1 MLEQEFPYQNL
12 HQHKMSNKETLHFKI
27 ELAGTY
33 WDKRPAFS
41 ILINDTTVHQ
51 ATVSTLSN
59 ESFIV
64 EFDSELDEGD
74 AELKIRLENKT
85 WQDTVQNED
94 KTEILKD
101 MLLNIR
107 SVEIDEVNL
116 GNMIHT
122 KSTYIPDDV
131 QYPKLDNCID
141 LGWNG
146 TWTIKFTSPFYI
158 WLLENI

>member
-1 MLEQEFPYQNL
+1 
-12 HQHKMSNKETLHFKI
+12 MSDKETLHFKL

-33 WDKRPAFS
+33 WDNRPAYS
-41 ILINDTTVHQ
+41 VLVNDQVV
-51 ATVSTLSN
+51 ASGVADAPSGEL
-59 ESFIV
+59 FVV
-64 EFDSELDEGD
+64 EFDAEVAEGD
-74 AELKIRLENKT
+74 AILSIRLENKE

-107 SVEIDEVNL
+107 RVEIDEIDL

-122 KSTYIPDDV
+122 KSTYTPDDSTF
-131 QYPKLDNCID
+131 PTLDHCID

-146 TWTIKFTSPFYI
+146 TWSIKFTSPFYI
-158 WLLENI
+158 WLLENL